1 MGLFDKIKT
10 IIHKKEDYKFL
21 TEISEYDLDTSSASY
36 IPPEVKNNEVLF
48 FLHEK
53 SPFIFKNERYFQD
66 WKNQYIKKSHNYFY
80 NYALKEH
87 PDQYYLDFLSFARQL
102 NLVLSKRKMK
112 IDDWYPIFHHLILKD
127 ELANFKI
134 LFYFHYFQANK
145 NKVSKMLISQTNLN
159 IIYLLASALKA
170 HNIVDFL
177 INTEFDE
184 FKNDILLNILK
195 EVKKWQFRDKELN
208 ETLSTYTPCE
218 NIDINIKEGEAL
230 YVSALNKNNE
240 LIQVLAK
247 RSDLRIDFNNYDVIN
262 QIIKTGN
269 FNMLKLLHEKFIL
282 PKEILA
288 PYDVAIN
295 NYASHMLSSSNKEN
309 VEMIFVYLVDKN
321 LINLSNSDYLLQAVN
336 NNLAIATSVLLK
348 KGLRFQNPS
357 DINHFFTLNTQI
369 KFDFVNT
376 LINKKALLINEFLET
391 PIILDCLID
400 NYIKTIHIKSN
411 TPLRDPKTLE
421 ILLESIPIHYKAERL
436 SKEKLITYMNLI
448 HEKNLTT
455 YFQYVLSKIEKILL
469 EENSGKKEDSTEKKK
484 ITKI

>member
-1 MGLFDKIKT
+1 
-10 IIHKKEDYKFL
+10 
-21 TEISEYDLDTSSASY
+21 
-36 IPPEVKNNEVLF
+36 
-48 FLHEK
+48 
-53 SPFIFKNERYFQD
+53 
-66 WKNQYIKKSHNYFY
+66 
-80 NYALKEH
+80 
-87 PDQYYLDFLSFARQL
+87 
-102 NLVLSKRKMK
+102 
-112 IDDWYPIFHHLILKD
+112 
-127 ELANFKI
+127 
-134 LFYFHYFQANK
+134 
-145 NKVSKMLISQTNLN
+145 
-159 IIYLLASALKA
+159 
-170 HNIVDFL
+170 
-177 INTEFDE
+177 
-184 FKNDILLNILK
+184 
-195 EVKKWQFRDKELN
+195 
-208 ETLSTYTPCE
+208 
-218 NIDINIKEGEAL
+218 
-230 YVSALNKNNE
+230 
-240 LIQVLAK
+240 
-247 RSDLRIDFNNYDVIN
+247 
-262 QIIKTGN
+262 
-269 FNMLKLLHEKFIL
+269 MLKLLHEKFIL